1 MSEDAA
7 TSGDRVAKLI
17 ARAGLC
23 SRRDAERW
31 IAGGRVA
38 VNGKV
43 ITTPATVI
51 TSADDVMVD
60 GLPLPA
66 RQLSKVWRYHKPDG
80 LMTTH
85 ADPQGRPTVFAQLPT
100 ELGRVI
106 SIGRLDYNSEGLL
119 LLTNDGAL
127 ARHLELPA
135 TGWIRRYRVRA
146 FGHIEAADLARLANG
161 ITIDQVRY
169 SPIEARID
177 SQRGANVWLT
187 VGLAEG
193 KNREVR
199 KVMSALGLQVSR
211 LIRVAYGPFQLGNLK
226 RGEVREILRKVLVE
240 QLGKTYPL

>member
-7 TSGDRVAKLI
+7 TGGDRIAKLI

-43 ITTPATVI
+43 ITTPATLI
-51 TSADDVMVD
+51 TAADDVWVD
-60 GLPLPA
+60 GQPLPA
-66 RQLSKVWRYHKPDG
+66 RQLPRMWRYHKPDG

-85 ADPQGRPTVFAQLPT
+85 ADPQGRPTVFAQLPPD
-100 ELGRVI
+100 LGRVI

-146 FGHIEAADLARLANG
+146 FGRIEPADLARLAGG

-169 SPIEARID
+169 GPIEARID

-211 LIRVAYGPFQLGNLK
+211 LIRVAYGPFQLGNLA